1 MSETYVNSAYTVA
14 EMDEAIGAVAGI
26 SNNKFDKSSVAQ
38 AFGTATDKVVSQ
50 KVVTDS
56 ILYPGEETSLT
67 WYRKSVNP
75 SPDGKI
81 YADNYADSTI
91 RLLNVDGNTT
101 QGPDIT
107 NKMVTISVDS
117 GYKYACVLYKDVSGV
132 KNITS
137 YSDWKYYTEPTNWF
151 ANGEYKY
158 LLIMLAK
165 TDNSEIL
172 TTESSAIHIE
182 TFDSVK
188 GQAANTVK
196 YIAQSLTTG
205 QQKLARDNIMA
216 MPGKILG
223 KYENKILSFVKSDS
237 FHLISNGITNV
248 ELFIGETSKFSKT
261 SVMFL
266 SFSLSFNGFIYLS
279 GITYNDEVFHYNYAF
294 QSGDTYGWIKF
305 TDGYGIVDIFG
316 NTEVTLT
323 NG

>member
-67 WYRKSVNP
+67 WYRKSYTIY
-75 SPDGKI
+75 PDGKI
-81 YADNYADSTI
+81 YADGYLDSTI
-91 RLLNVDGNTT
+91 RLANVNSNLV

-117 GYKYACVLYKDVSGV
+117 GYKYACVLYKESSGV
-132 KNITS
+132 KQVTS
-137 YSDWKYYTEPTNWF
+137 RSDWKYYTEPTTWF
-151 ANGEYKY
+151 ADGDYKY
-158 LLIMLAK
+158 LLISLGK
-165 TDNSEIL
+165 IDDSEIL

-223 KYENKILSFVKSDS
+223 KYENKNVSFSKTDS
-237 FHLISNGITNV
+237 FHLISNDFTNV

-266 SFSLSFNGFIYLS
+266 SFSLSNQIIYLS
-279 GITYNDEVFHYNYAF
+279 GITANNEVFHYNYAF
-294 QSGDTYGWIKF
+294 QSGGTYGWIKF
-305 TDGYGIVDIFG
+305 TDGYGLVDIFG